1 MRVRFTRAARLDLQI
16 IADYLT
22 REYGGAVS
30 RRFSRSLRAAALSL
44 RDHPKRALVV
54 GSIGAHEL
62 RRLVSAP
69 YAILYEVSGTDVFVV
84 RVLHGAQDID
94 RILSEL
100 GSLGP
105 LSGD

>member
-1 MRVRFTRAARLDLQI
+1 VRFTRAARLDLQV

-30 RRFSRSLRAAALSL
+30 RRFSRSLRGAALSL
-44 RDHPKRALVV
+44 REHPKRALVV

-69 YAILYEVSGTDVFVV
+69 YVILYEVSGDDIFVV
-84 RVLHGAQDID
+84 RILHGAQDID
-94 RILSEL
+94 RIVSEL
-100 GSLGP
+100 GAARP
-105 LSGD
+105 RSGE